1 MNMDI
6 NSRPN
11 RLYVDLGAIEYN
23 IRAINQKL
31 NPRTKV
37 MAVVKASGYGSG
49 AKNIVNTLMDNGV
62 EHLAVATAEEG
73 IELREQGIKLPIIVL
88 TQPLEADLNNI
99 VEYDLIPA
107 VADEELIKNLDNI
120 SKEKDKVT
128 RIHVEVDTGMG
139 RIGVQIDEVVSFI
152 IQVKAF
158 KNIEIEG
165 IFTHFAGSDTD
176 EEYTKLQIS
185 RFKKVLGYLKDSG
198 VEISLTHAC
207 NSAGIINYPEAHYD
221 LVRPGLMIYGYYPDE
236 SLKDKIY
243 LKPSLSLMTRVTF
256 IKEVEA
262 GTPIS
267 YNCTFVTKSK
277 SKIATI
283 PIGYADGCRRE
294 LSNKGEVIIN
304 GMRAPII
311 GNVCMNATMVDVTN
325 ISDVKVG
332 DEVILFDAK
341 KLTVEEIAHK
351 CGTINYEIISTVGSS
366 VPRVYLK
373 P

>member
-1 MNMDI
+1 MNIDI
-6 NSRPN
+6 NLRPT

-23 IRAINQKL
+23 IRAINQTL
-31 NPRTKV
+31 NSGTKI

-62 EHLAVATAEEG
+62 EHLAVATTEEG

-107 VADEELIKNLDNI
+107 VADAELIEKLDNI
-120 SKEKDKVT
+120 SEQKDKVT
-128 RIHVEVDTGMG
+128 KIHVEVDTGMG
-139 RIGVQIDEVVSFI
+139 RIGVQIGEVVSFI
-152 IQVKAF
+152 MQIRTL
-158 KNIEIEG
+158 KNIKIEG
-165 IFTHFAGSDTD
+165 IFTHFAGSEADQ
-176 EEYTKLQIS
+176 EYTRLQIS
-185 RFKKVLGYLKDSG
+185 RFEKVLRSIKELG
-198 VEISLTHAC
+198 VQIPLTHAC

-221 LVRPGLMIYGYYPDE
+221 LVRPGLMIYGYYPDDR
-236 SLKDKIY
+236 LKDKIY
-243 LKPSLSLMTRVTF
+243 LKPSLALITRVTF

-262 GTPIS
+262 GIPIS
-267 YNCTFVTKSK
+267 YNCTFVTKTK

-283 PIGYADGCRRE
+283 PIGYADGYRRE
-294 LSNKGEVIIN
+294 LSNKGEVVIN
-304 GMRAPII
+304 GRRAPII

-332 DEVILFDAK
+332 DEVVLFDAK
-341 KLTVEEIAHK
+341 NLNVEEIAQK
-351 CGTINYEIISTVGSS
+351 CRTISYEIISTVGGG

-373 P
+373 V